1 MANLSIGALSP
12 VQVIIIYGVLFVGVM
27 LLVDGAF
34 QLLPGGDARLRAKV
48 NRRLL
53 MLDSGMASEEVLQ
66 RLRRRRP
73 TSDASNPIESLRKLI
88 YHAGSDL
95 SLAQLF
101 MLMGGLGVLLLFGLR
116 VAFRAP
122 WELSLLVG
130 LVMGA
135 YLPISYLRGRRKRR
149 LKAFSEQLPEAI
161 DLIVRSLRAG
171 HPLNSGLRMV
181 AEELPDPIGTEFGL
195 VVDEITY
202 GLDLQ
207 QAIGNMSDRVPL
219 PDLRYLVVSVRIQY
233 GSGGNLAEIL
243 DSLSTLIRARMQMF
257 RKVLAITSEGR
268 LSAWF
273 LSLFPIG
280 MGAVLLAI
288 KPDYYEPIMDDP
300 LFPYLAGT
308 AGGLLLLNIVVMR
321 FMMNIKV

>member
-1 MANLSIGALSP
+1 MANLAIGSLSP

-27 LLVDGAF
+27 LLVDGAL
-34 QLLPGGDARLRAKV
+34 QLFPGGDARIRAKV

-73 TSDASNPIESLRKLI
+73 ASDATNPIENLRKLI
-88 YHAGSDL
+88 YHAGADL

-101 MLMGGLGVLLLFGLR
+101 LIMAGLSVLLVFGLR
-116 VAFRAP
+116 IGFRTP
-122 WELSLLVG
+122 WELSLLIGVA
-130 LVMGA
+130 MGV
-135 YLPISYLRGRRKRR
+135 YMPISYLRGRRKRR

-202 GLDLQ
+202 GLDMQ
-207 QAIGNMSDRVPL
+207 QAIGNMSERVPL
-219 PDLRYLVVSVRIQY
+219 PDLRYVVVSVRIQY

-243 DSLSTLIRARMQMF
+243 DSLSNLIRARMSYNF
-257 RKVLAITSEGR
+257 V
-268 LSAWF
+268 
-273 LSLFPIG
+273 
-280 MGAVLLAI
+280 
-288 KPDYYEPIMDDP
+288 
-300 LFPYLAGT
+300 
-308 AGGLLLLNIVVMR
+308 
-321 FMMNIKV
+321 